1 MKHATRLGLFALAAG
16 LLLGGVGPVLAQ
28 GAAGGD
34 AGSGLSPGASATGN
48 DRSAG
53 VNNGNYRRPGSYGT
67 RGSFR
72 SSYGRPRRIGPHRR
86 HRF

>member
-1 MKHATRLGLFALAAG
+1 MPRLTRLLPFALAAG
-16 LLLGGVGPVLAQ
+16 LLLSGGALAQ
-28 GAAGGD
+28 EGNAN

-67 RGSFR
+67 RGALRQGF
-72 SSYGRPRRIGPHRR
+72 GRARRFPPHR
-86 HRF
+86 HQHL

>member
-1 MKHATRLGLFALAAG
+1 MPNPKRFLPLALAAG
-16 LLLGGVGPVLAQ
+16 LVLGGAGTALAQ
-28 GAAGGD
+28 EGNAN

-67 RGSFR
+67 RQ
-72 SSYGRPRRIGPHRR
+72 GRRLSTGRRR
-86 HRF
+86 

>member
-1 MKHATRLGLFALAAG
+1 MPTPKRVLPLALAAG
-16 LLLGGVGPVLAQ
+16 LLLGGAGAVLAQ
-28 GAAGGD
+28 EGNAN

-67 RGSFR
+67 RR
-72 SSYGRPRRIGPHRR
+72 SRTTASARRRR
-86 HRF
+86 